1 MHTRTTLI
9 LTTALLIVC
18 SSAACG
24 PDETAS
30 GYSVTE
36 GAGDDTNYGDNT
48 DVVITPGGTQDD
60 QFIVSGEPDGNC
72 VQIEDA
78 CVEIDEAKGR
88 YCDQDGAQ
96 ADIILDEN
104 GEVLEVVCYPPPE
117 SGAPLEEVSV
127 SEDGTVNVPQN
138 ASGSVIVFDETTD
151 GEPLEGDITLDA
163 ERVSFFGNG
172 VDETIIDGNLSFAS
186 NNARARGLT
195 ITGDLSVA
203 KNSNNN
209 AITFCKVH
217 GSVDVQ
223 GNGMRLVNC
232 QVFGDVS
239 VAGNGATLVNIGVQG
254 EWDVN
259 SGASCHG
266 CYSFEDEDEDF
277 IVLEEEQG
285 DPLSCGG

>member
-60 QFIVSGEPDGNC
+60 QFIVSGEPDGSC

-78 CVEIDEAKGR
+78 CVEIGEAKGR

-138 ASGSVIVFDETTD
+138 ASGSVIVFDETTN

-195 ITGDLSVA
+195 VTGDLSVA

-277 IVLEEEQG
+277 IVLEEELG
-285 DPLSCGG
+285 DSLSCGG

>member
-127 SEDGTVNVPQN
+127 SEDGTVNIPQN
-138 ASGSVIVFDETTD
+138 ASGSVIVFDETTN

>member
-138 ASGSVIVFDETTD
+138 ASGSVIVFDETTN

>member
-1 MHTRTTLI
+1 MHTHTTLI

-36 GAGDDTNYGDNT
+36 GAGDDTNYGEDT
-48 DVVITPGGTQDD
+48 SVVIVAGGNQDD

-88 YCDQDGAQ
+88 YCDKDGAQ

-138 ASGSVIVFDETTD
+138 ASGTVIVFDETTD

-163 ERVSFFGNG
+163 ERITFFGNG

-186 NNARARGLT
+186 NNARARGFT
-195 ITGDLSVA
+195 VTGDLSVA

-277 IVLEEEQG
+277 IVLEEELG
-285 DPLSCGG
+285 DSLSCGG

>member
-138 ASGSVIVFDETTD
+138 ASGSVIVFDETTN

-195 ITGDLSVA
+195 VTGDLSVA